1 MTPAR
6 ESLGAGAPLRQRPS
20 ELALRVGS
28 SVVMVVVAL
37 VVTYQGGWLFALLW
51 LLAGLA
57 VLFEWLA
64 MARCEPARVLQV
76 ALGAILVGLAGA
88 VLVLRLGTAAGLGIV
103 AVAGLTAAIAGR
115 NTRDRSWA
123 AAGFAYAAVIVLV
136 PPLVREQP
144 GLGLV
149 GILWMFAVVW
159 ASDIAAYFTGRRFG
173 GPKLWPRVSPKKT
186 WSGFFG
192 GLVAGV
198 AAGALVAVVAGRLGW
213 TPLAGIP
220 VVMLVSALAS
230 VLGQLGDL
238 GESALKRRFGV
249 KDSGHLI
256 PGHGGVMDRL
266 DAFWAVAALM
276 ALILA
281 GAQGVRA
288 GWAAGA

>member
-1 MTPAR
+1 MGHAR
-6 ESLGAGAPLRQRPS
+6 ESLEAGAPVRQGPT
-20 ELALRVGS
+20 ELSLRVAS
-28 SVVMVVVAL
+28 SVVL
-37 VVTYQGGWLFALLW
+37 VVLALLATYEGGFLFALLW

-57 VLFEWLA
+57 MLVEWLA
-64 MARCEPARVLQV
+64 MTRCEPERALQV
-76 ALGAILVGLAGA
+76 ALGIALIALAGA
-88 VLVLRLGTAAGLGIV
+88 AALRGGGVAWGLGV
-103 AVAGLTAAIAGR
+103 LAVAGLTAAILGR
-115 NTRDRSWA
+115 TGRDRSWA
-123 AAGFAYAAVIVLV
+123 AAGLGYAAVIVLV
-136 PPLVREQP
+136 PPLVREHP
-144 GLGLV
+144 GLGIA

-173 GPKLWPRVSPKKT
+173 GPKLWPSVSPKKT
-186 WSGFFG
+186 WSGFVG

-198 AAGALVAVVAGRLGW
+198 AAGTLVAVVARRFGW

-238 GESALKRRFGV
+238 AESALKRRFGV

-281 GAQGVRA
+281 GAHGVRA